1 MNSKGFTLIEL
12 LAVIV
17 ILGIIMAFTYP
28 NVVSLIEKN
37 KNDNYVQLKESIESA
52 AKSYISDYRYEISVD
67 GTSIKKVGSYEIT
80 DNKIL
85 VSYLVDDCKLTLDKD
100 GSIKDPRDKEKCL
113 NFSSSY
119 VIVTFDSVKRD
130 YVFNDVEDSNL
141 VFQNCE

>member
-1 MNSKGFTLIEL
+1 MNSKGFTLVEL

-37 KNDNYVQLKESIESA
+37 KNDNYEQLKESIESA

-85 VSYLVDDCKLTLDKD
+85 VSYLVDDGKLTLDKD
-100 GSIKDPRDKEKCL
+100 GSIKDPRDNGKCL

-130 YVFNDVEDSNL
+130 YVFNNVEDSNL